1 MKVCDGIVVTMI
13 RRDPTRIEFTMDDV
27 EVYKMRRENAKAAT
41 SSVSNKSNSTGN
53 QTLDAAGKGGGELA
67 STNLPAN
74 DARSKSDA
82 IRERIGFDPT
92 PRSS

>member
-1 MKVCDGIVVTMI
+1 LQREKKKDIPKMI

-41 SSVSNKSNSTGN
+41 SGGGGASNKSNNTGGGSAAAAA
-53 QTLDAAGKGGGELA
+53 QASQADAAA
-67 STNLPAN
+67 S
-74 DARSKSDA
+74 SKSDA